1 MRIGGRR
8 DFRIGSKTDFGR
20 SRFLAVLVLLAMSAA
35 LSAGDGGTL
44 LGTVTDPHNAVVVGA
59 KVTATAPT
67 TGMKR
72 SVVTDGQGFYSFQ
85 NLAVGTYDV
94 QVEAPGFKPLRRT
107 GVVINVNSKSV
118 VDASLT
124 LGANT
129 ETIDVSESA
138 AHVETSDTQMGEVIT
153 EKQMTAVP
161 LNGRS
166 FTDLLALQ
174 SGVVPTTSL
183 TSTSV
188 QDVGVSAFSPSGS
201 LNPGTSRSTASAN
214 RRTDSCSTRATSKRA

>member
-1 MRIGGRR
+1 M
-8 DFRIGSKTDFGR
+8 
-20 SRFLAVLVLLAMSAA
+20 
-35 LSAGDGGTL
+35 
-44 LGTVTDPHNAVVVGA
+44 VVGA

-138 AHVETSDTQMGEVIT
+138 AHVETADTQLGEVVT
-153 EKQMTAVP
+153 AKQMTAVP

-166 FTDLLALQ
+166 YTDLLALQ
-174 SGVVPTTSL
+174 SGVAPATSL
-183 TSTSV
+183 NLHHS
-188 QDVGVSAFSPSGS
+188 GCRGERIFSLRQPE
-201 LNPGTSRSTASAN
+201 SRHRLDQWPARIRPIASY
-214 RRTDSCSTRATSKRA
+214 